1 MGHNCTAMGDPLSN
15 VTPSPRIAVL
25 LTLLVAFGPVC
36 TDLYLASLPDM
47 ARDLATTTPMV
58 QLTLSAFV
66 GGFAVMQLIY
76 GPLSDRFGRRPM
88 ILGGIVIYVVA
99 SLYCVFAPTIEA
111 LIIGRFF
118 QAVGACCGPVL
129 GRAVVRDLFAREQAA
144 KVMSYMASAM
154 ALAPLVAPTIGGWF
168 HTWFGWR
175 SNFVLLALFGIA
187 LAVLVWRMLGET
199 NQHKDPQALSLGRML
214 ANYRELLTHRLFL
227 GYVLT
232 QTAAFGGL
240 FSFISASSFVL
251 IDVMGM
257 QPRYFGLAFAFAAGG
272 YVMGGF
278 AGAKLTHRFGIER
291 MVFTGA
297 IGCTSAGLV
306 LAVLVWSGLAKPGG
320 MDGIIMIMGSVMAF
334 FASCALVLP
343 NATAGAIAP
352 FPRMAGAVSSILGFI
367 QMSGGALAGGLV
379 GVLYDGSA
387 RPLAAMMAVMGV
399 ASLLAYIKVVRPAA
413 RP

>member
-1 MGHNCTAMGDPLSN
+1 MLSN
-15 VTPSPRIAVL
+15 VTPSRRIAVL

-47 ARDLATTTPMV
+47 ARDLATTTTMV
-58 QLTLSAFV
+58 QMTLSAFV
-66 GGFAVMQLIY
+66 GGFAVMQLVY
-76 GPLSDRFGRRPM
+76 GPLSDRFGRRPL
-88 ILGGIVIYVVA
+88 ILGGILIYVAA
-99 SLYCVFAPTIEA
+99 SLYCVVAPTVEA
-111 LIIGRFF
+111 LIVGRFF

-129 GRAVVRDLFAREQAA
+129 GRAVVRDLFSREQAA

-175 SNFVLLALFGIA
+175 SNFVLLALFGVA
-187 LAVLVWRMLGET
+187 LLVLVWRLLAET
-199 NQHKDPQALSLGRML
+199 NHHKDSQALNLGRML
-214 ANYRELLTHRLFL
+214 ENYRELLTHRLFL

-232 QTAAFGGL
+232 MTAAFGGL

-257 QPRYFGLAFAFAAGG
+257 EPRFFGLAFSLASAG

-291 MVFTGA
+291 MVGVGTL
-297 IGCTSAGLV
+297 GCALAGIA
-306 LAVLVWSGLAKPGG
+306 LAALVWSGLAKPGG
-320 MDGIIMIMGSVMAF
+320 VAGIVMIMGLVMAF
-334 FASCALVLP
+334 FAACALVLP

-352 FPRMAGAVSSILGFI
+352 FPRAAGTASSAMGFI
-367 QMSGGALAGGLV
+367 QMSGGAVAGWLV
-379 GVLYDGSA
+379 GRFYDGSA
-387 RPLAAMMAVMGV
+387 RPLAAMMAVMGLV
-399 ASLLAYIKVVRPAA
+399 ALLIYLRAVRPAA
-413 RP
+413 RR

>member
-1 MGHNCTAMGDPLSN
+1 MGDPLSN
-15 VTPSPRIAVL
+15 VTPSRRIAVL

-47 ARDLATTTPMV
+47 ARDLATTTTMV
-58 QLTLSAFV
+58 QMTLSAFV
-66 GGFAVMQLIY
+66 GGFAVMQLVY
-76 GPLSDRFGRRPM
+76 GPLSDRFGRRPL
-88 ILGGIVIYVVA
+88 ILGGISIYVAA
-99 SLYCVFAPTIEA
+99 SVYCVFAPSIEA

-175 SNFVLLALFGIA
+175 SNFMLLALFGVA
-187 LAVLVWRMLGET
+187 LLAMVWRMLAET
-199 NQHKDPQALSLGRML
+199 NQHKDSQALDLGRML

-232 QTAAFGGL
+232 MTAAFGGL

-257 QPRYFGLAFAFAAGG
+257 QPQHFGLAFAFASAG

-278 AGAKLTHRFGIER
+278 AGARLTHRFGIGP
-291 MVFTGA
+291 MVFAGT
-297 IGCTSAGLV
+297 IGCTLTGFT
-306 LAVLVWSGLAKPGG
+306 LAVLVWSGLVQPGG
-320 MDGIIMIMGSVMAF
+320 LEGIVLIMGTVMVF

-352 FPRMAGAVSSILGFI
+352 FPRMAGVASSAMGFI
-367 QMSGGALAGGLV
+367 QMGGGASAGWLV
-379 GVLYDGSA
+379 GALHDGSA
-387 RPLAAMMAVMGV
+387 RPLAAMMAVMGLT
-399 ASLLAYIKVVRPAA
+399 SLLVYLRVVRPAA
-413 RP
+413 RS